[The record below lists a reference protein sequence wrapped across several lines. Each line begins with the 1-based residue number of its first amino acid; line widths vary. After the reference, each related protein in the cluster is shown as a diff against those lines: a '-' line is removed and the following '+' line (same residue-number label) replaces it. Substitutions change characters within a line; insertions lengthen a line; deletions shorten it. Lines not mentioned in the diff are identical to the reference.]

1 MTDLYRIIHLYRQFP
16 KYDKFTY
23 KKLTEMITPSLNLDQ
38 YQIHR
43 IGNEDVG
50 FTNWAYLS
58 DNVEQRFK
66 LIGRLKPNEW
76 NCGDNICI
84 TQILSPQF
92 HSLGFKLIGRLK
104 PNEWNC
110 GDNIWV
116 MQIVAKS
123 NVKEIMKWVKD
134 YFRDKIEVN
143 ESVKW
148 IRANNDFQIYRRSEK
163 YKREFHI

>member
-66 LIGRLKPNEW
+66 LIGRLKSNEW
-76 NCGDNICI
+76 N
-84 TQILSPQF
+84 S
-92 HSLGFKLIGRLK
+92 
-104 PNEWNC
+104 

-116 MQIVAKS
+116 MQVIAKS
-123 NVKEIMKWVKD
+123 HVKEIMKWVKD

>member
-1 MTDLYRIIHLYRQFP
+1 MNDLYRIIHLYRQFP

-23 KKLTEMITPSLNLDQ
+23 KQLTEMITPSVNLDQ

-43 IGNEDVG
+43 VGNQDVG

-66 LIGRLKPNEW
+66 LIGK
-76 NCGDNICI
+76 
-84 TQILSPQF
+84 
-92 HSLGFKLIGRLK
+92 LK

-116 MQIVAKS
+116 MQVVAKS
-123 NVKEIMKWVKD
+123 NAKEIMKWVKD

-148 IRANNDFQIYRRSEK
+148 IRADKDFQIYRRSEK

>member
-1 MTDLYRIIHLYRQFP
+1 MNDLYRIIHLYRQF
-16 KYDKFTY
+16 KQYDKFSY
-23 KKLTEMITPSLNLDQ
+23 AELVKMITPSLNLDQ

-50 FTNWAYLS
+50 FTNWAFLS
-58 DNVEQRFK
+58 DTVEERFK
-66 LIGRLKPNEW
+66 LSLRLK
-76 NCGDNICI
+76 D
-84 TQILSPQF
+84 
-92 HSLGFKLIGRLK
+92 
-104 PNEWNC
+104 NEWNC

-116 MQIVAKS
+116 MQIIAKS

-148 IRANNDFQIYRRSEK
+148 IRADENFNIYRRSEK
-163 YKREFHI
+163 FKREFHI

>member
-1 MTDLYRIIHLYRQFP
+1 MNDLYRTIHLFRQFP
-16 KYDKFTY
+16 KYDKLSYEFLV
-23 KKLTEMITPSLNLDQ
+23 KMVTPSINLDQ

-43 IGNEDVG
+43 IGNQDVG
-50 FTNWAYLS
+50 FTNWAFLS

-66 LIGRLKPNEW
+66 LIGK
-76 NCGDNICI
+76 
-84 TQILSPQF
+84 
-92 HSLGFKLIGRLK
+92 LK

-116 MQIVAKS
+116 MQVVAKS

-148 IRANNDFQIYRRSEK
+148 IRADKDFQIYRRSEK

>member
-1 MTDLYRIIHLYRQFP
+1 MNDLYRIVHLYRQFP

-23 KKLTEMITPSLNLDQ
+23 EQLVTMITPSINLDQ

-66 LIGRLKPNEW
+66 LIGKLKANEW
-76 NCGDNICI
+76 NCG
-84 TQILSPQF
+84 
-92 HSLGFKLIGRLK
+92 K
-104 PNEWNC
+104 
-110 GDNIWV
+110 NIWV
-116 MQIVAKS
+116 IGVIAKS
-123 NVKEIMKWVKD
+123 HTLQIMKWVKD

-148 IRANNDFQIYRRSEK
+148 IRADDDLQIYRRSEK
-163 YKREFHI
+163 FKRQFHIHA

>member
-1 MTDLYRIIHLYRQFP
+1 MNDIYRIVHLYRQFP

-23 KKLTEMITPSLNLDQ
+23 KQLTEMITPSVNLDQ

-66 LIGRLKPNEW
+66 LIGK
-76 NCGDNICI
+76 I
-84 TQILSPQF
+84 
-92 HSLGFKLIGRLK
+92 K

-116 MQIVAKS
+116 MQVVAKS
-123 NVKEIMKWVKD
+123 HVKEIMKWVKD

-148 IRANNDFQIYRRSEK
+148 IRADKNFQIYRRSEK

>member
-1 MTDLYRIIHLYRQFP
+1 MNDLYRIIHLYRQFP

-23 KKLTEMITPSLNLDQ
+23 KQLTEMITPSVNLDQ

-43 IGNEDVG
+43 IGSEDLG

-66 LIGRLKPNEW
+66 LIGK
-76 NCGDNICI
+76 
-84 TQILSPQF
+84 
-92 HSLGFKLIGRLK
+92 LK

-116 MQIVAKS
+116 MQVVAKS
-123 NVKEIMKWVKD
+123 NAKEIMKWVKD
-134 YFRDKIEVN
+134 YFRNKIEVN

-148 IRANNDFQIYRRSEK
+148 IRADKDFQIYRRSEK

>member
-1 MTDLYRIIHLYRQFP
+1 MNDLYRIIHLYRQFP

-23 KKLTEMITPSLNLDQ
+23 KQLTEMITPSVNLDQ

-43 IGNEDVG
+43 IGSEDVG

-66 LIGRLKPNEW
+66 LIGK
-76 NCGDNICI
+76 
-84 TQILSPQF
+84 
-92 HSLGFKLIGRLK
+92 LK

-116 MQIVAKS
+116 MQVVAKS
-123 NVKEIMKWVKD
+123 NTKEIMKWVKD

-148 IRANNDFQIYRRSEK
+148 IRADKDFQIYRRSEK

>member
-1 MTDLYRIIHLYRQFP
+1 MNDIYRIVHLYRQFP

-23 KKLTEMITPSLNLDQ
+23 QQLTEMITPSLNLDQ

-50 FTNWAYLS
+50 FTNWAFLS

-66 LIGRLKPNEW
+66 LIGK
-76 NCGDNICI
+76 
-84 TQILSPQF
+84 
-92 HSLGFKLIGRLK
+92 LK

-116 MQIVAKS
+116 MQVVAKS
-123 NVKEIMKWVKD
+123 HVKQIMKWVKD

-148 IRANNDFQIYRRSEK
+148 IRANNDFQIYRRSQK